1 MSNAF
6 SKLFGRSPF
15 GPMQEHMSKSYA
27 CAEQLIPFFSAVLA
41 EDWQEAEILQQKIS
55 GLENEA
61 DDIKAKIRANL
72 PESLFM
78 PVPRSDL
85 LELLTVQDKIANKT
99 KDIAGIMLGRQMKIP
114 AELAE
119 DMVAYV
125 QKAVAASE
133 QAKVA
138 MSEID
143 ELLETGFGRHE
154 SDLVKGMIQKIDQ
167 YEHEADKL
175 QVEIRAKL
183 FKLEANLPPVDVM
196 FMYKIIDWIGDL
208 SDRAERVGSRLQILL
223 AK

>member
-1 MSNAF
+1 MSNTF

-15 GPMQEHMSKSYA
+15 GPMQDHMSKSYA

-41 EDWQEAEILQQKIS
+41 EDWEQAEKLQQGIAV
-55 GLENEA
+55 LENEA
-61 DDIKAKIRANL
+61 DEMKGQIRANL

-99 KDIAGIMLGRQMKIP
+99 KDIAGIMLGRKMTVP
-114 AELAE
+114 AAMAE

-125 QKAVAASE
+125 KKAVSAAD
-133 QAKVA
+133 QARLA

-154 SDLVKGMIQKIDQ
+154 SEVVKKKIALIDQ

-175 QVEIRAKL
+175 QVAIRAKL
-183 FKLEANLPPVDVM
+183 FALESELPPVDVM
-196 FMYKIIDWIGDL
+196 FMYQIIDWIGDV